1 MTLLRSSGHLFFGG
15 VLAMVMAVGADA
27 GVAAGQL
34 PPQTIVD
41 LRVHGNQ
48 TIADG
53 DVIEWAGVG
62 VGARVSSD
70 VVAEVE
76 DRLRATGRFETVEVR
91 KRYLSLTAEDEIALI
106 VVVKERLV
114 PASANP
120 AARVIGE
127 IRTRAM
133 FLPLLDYTEGYGVTY
148 GVQTS
153 FVDVL
158 GDDGRLSV
166 PMTWGGTRRIAA
178 ELHKRLERGPLDRV
192 HGGMALSSS
201 ENPHFEIDADR
212 TELWLLGERRLP
224 GRLRIGAEARWSDV
238 TFGELDDSLARY
250 RATLEVD
257 TRSDV
262 SFPRNA
268 VWARASY
275 EWLDVSGRSR
285 AIGRPRLEAEAYA
298 GLLGQSV
305 FVVRADY
312 FGADAPVPPYEQ
324 PLLGGADSLRGW
336 RAGEMAGDRR
346 VAGSVEL
353 RVPFS
358 SPLSIGQAG
367 AVVFFDSGA
376 TYDVG
381 QSLARVPFRNGA
393 GAGVFLNAPLVQF
406 RIVAAHNLIDDV
418 RVHVSAVLSFS
429 SL

>member
-1 MTLLRSSGHLFFGG
+1 MTRLRSSGCLFFGG
-15 VLAMVMAVGADA
+15 ILAMVMAVGADA
-27 GVAAGQL
+27 GAAADQ
-34 PPQTIVD
+34 PPSQTIVA

-48 TIADG
+48 TIADS
-53 DVIEWAGVG
+53 DVIEWAGIG
-62 VGARVSSD
+62 VGASVRSD

-76 DRLRATGRFETVEVR
+76 ERLRATGRFETVEVR

-106 VVVKERLV
+106 VVVRERLV
-114 PASANP
+114 PASANL

-127 IRTRAM
+127 LRTRAL

-158 GDDGRLSV
+158 GDNGRLSV
-166 PMTWGGTRRIAA
+166 PVTWGGTRRIAG
-178 ELHKRLERGPLDRV
+178 ELHKRLERGPLDRL

-201 ENPHFEIDADR
+201 ENPHFEIDTDR
-212 TELWLLGERRLP
+212 TELWLVGERRLP

-238 TFGELDDSLARY
+238 TFGERDDSLARY
-250 RATLEVD
+250 RATVEVD

-275 EWLDVSGRSR
+275 EWLKVSGRSR
-285 AIGRPRLEAEAYA
+285 SVGRPRLEAEAYA
-298 GLLGQSV
+298 GLIGQSV

-312 FGADAPVPPYEQ
+312 FGADAEVPPYEQ

-346 VAGSVEL
+346 VAGSIEL

-358 SPLSIGQAG
+358 SPLSIGRTG
-367 AVVFFDSGA
+367 AVVFLDSGA

>member
-1 MTLLRSSGHLFFGG
+1 MALLRSSLGLFIGG
-15 VLAMVMAVGADA
+15 LLVMEVGVGA
-27 GVAAGQL
+27 VVEAGQ
-34 PPQTIVD
+34 PAPQTIVA

-48 TIADG
+48 TIADS
-53 DVIEWAGVG
+53 DVIKWSGVA
-62 VGARVSSD
+62 VGARVRSD

-76 DRLRATGRFETVEVR
+76 ERLRATGRFETVEVR
-91 KRYLSLTAEDEIALI
+91 KRYLSLTAGDEIALI
-106 VVVKERLV
+106 VVVRERLV

-120 AARVIGE
+120 AARVVGE
-127 IRTRAM
+127 IRTRAL

-166 PMTWGGTRRIAA
+166 PVTWGGTRSIAA
-178 ELHKRLERGPLDRV
+178 EAHKRLERGLLDRV
-192 HGGMALSSS
+192 RGGMVLSSS
-201 ENPHFEIDADR
+201 ENPHFEFNADR

-224 GRLRIGAEARWSDV
+224 GRLRIGVEARWSDV
-238 TFGELDDSLARY
+238 TFGGLEDSLARY

-257 TRSDV
+257 TRSNV

-275 EWLDVSGRSR
+275 EWLDVSGRHR
-285 AIGRPRLEAEAYA
+285 TVGRPRFEAEAYA
-298 GLLGQSV
+298 GLIGQAV

-324 PLLGGADSLRGW
+324 PLLGGSGSLRGW

-346 VAGSVEL
+346 VEGSIEL

-358 SPLSIGQAG
+358 SPLSIGRTG
-367 AVVFFDSGA
+367 AVVFIDSGA

-381 QSLARVPFRNGA
+381 QRLARVHFRRGA
-393 GAGVFLNAPLVQF
+393 GAGVFFNVPLVQF
-406 RIVAAHNLIDDV
+406 RVVAAHNLIDDV
-418 RVHVSAVLSFS
+418 RVHVSAALSFS
-429 SL
+429 SS

>member
-1 MTLLRSSGHLFFGG
+1 MTRLRSSVCLFIGG
-15 VLAMVMAVGADA
+15 VLLMAVWADA
-27 GVAAGQL
+27 VVAAGQ
-34 PPQTIVD
+34 PPSQTIVA

-48 TIADG
+48 TIADS

-62 VGARVSSD
+62 VGARVRSD

-76 DRLRATGRFETVEVR
+76 ERLRATGRFETVEVR

-106 VVVKERLV
+106 VVVRERLV

-120 AARVIGE
+120 VARVIGE
-127 IRTRAM
+127 LRTRAL
-133 FLPLLDYTEGYGVTY
+133 FLPILDYTEGYGVTY

-153 FVDVL
+153 FVDVM

-166 PMTWGGTRRIAA
+166 PVSWGGTRRIAA
-178 ELHKRLERGPLDRV
+178 ELHRRLERGPLDRV
-192 HGGMALSSS
+192 HGGMALSSR
-201 ENPHFEIDADR
+201 ENPHFELDANR

-262 SFPRNA
+262 FFPRNA

-285 AIGRPRLEAEAYA
+285 TIGRPRLEAEAYA
-298 GLLGQSV
+298 GLIGQSV

-346 VAGSVEL
+346 VEGSIEL

-358 SPLSIGQAG
+358 SPLSIGRMG

-381 QSLARVPFRNGA
+381 QSLTRVPFRSGA
-393 GAGVFLNAPLVQF
+393 GAGVFLNAPVVQF
-406 RIVAAHNLIDDV
+406 RVVAAHNLIDDV